1 MSGALIE
8 AVVKSLQSTFHPM
21 QVLKGGSA
29 GKNTDVPGSDIDLV
43 VILQDYDYSQL
54 ESYSSRA
61 LQGLQT
67 SASIA
72 NIEKKRDIKVGIAV
86 VVSTVDGSRS
96 VDLLFTGDPDL
107 NAHDNPPDCYTC
119 FSALDQCKYVKQM
132 KDTYPWLHDNII
144 KFKLAAFEQRKG
156 VYNVKCPSYFIE
168 LLIIKDFKENDL
180 FLLH

>member
-1 MSGALIE
+1 MLSPEMSGALIE

-72 NIEKKRDIKVGIAV
+72 NIEKKRDIKVGIAGV
-86 VVSTVDGSRS
+86 LEREPN
-96 VDLLFTGDPDL
+96 L
-107 NAHDNPPDCYTC
+107 
-119 FSALDQCKYVKQM
+119 
-132 KDTYPWLHDNII
+132 
-144 KFKLAAFEQRKG
+144 KG
-156 VYNVKCPSYFIE
+156 QG
-168 LLIIKDFKENDL
+168 
-180 FLLH
+180 